1 MKSKVSKDAS
11 VDEEALS
18 KRWQQLESYVKAKK
32 SKKIKVLAKGYARK
46 IKRNQYKAEDNKDQI
61 EEENSED
68 ERTQEIDLDDLSDTD
83 KRILEQLEIK
93 MSELDEDEGDD
104 KKPEEDNDAEGKPK
118 ENDEDSK
125 QKGSKAET

>member
-1 MKSKVSKDAS
+1 MSKDAS

-32 SKKIKVLAKGYARK
+32 SKKIKVLAEGYARK
-46 IKRNQYKAEDNKDQI
+46 IKRNKYNADDNKDQI

-83 KRILEQLEIK
+83 KKILEQLEIK
-93 MSELDEDEGDD
+93 MSELDQEEGEDM
-104 KKPEEDNDAEGKPK
+104 KPEEDGDAEEKPK
-118 ENDEDSK
+118 ENEEDSK
-125 QKGSKAET
+125 